1 MLTTEKRD
9 PPEEDDSQSKKLQYK
24 ITKCKIK
31 LISNFLFLISFV
43 VIYRFIIS
51 NFFLLFLISFYVLNF

>member
-24 ITKCKIK
+24 ITKCKFIK
-31 LISNFLFLISFV
+31 WK
-43 VIYRFIIS
+43 
-51 NFFLLFLISFYVLNF
+51 NFFLNSLRISKVQNSEHWKDWNICKLRQFLK